1 MTTIRLGLILLATA
15 AAAGCATDFPRVDAA
30 LGKSQAAMIAAQTY
44 DPQAAAH
51 PPALAPAVGDG
62 QRLQNV
68 LDAHRKDVPE
78 PTNKQPSKPQEF
90 NSENQGG

>member
-1 MTTIRLGLILLATA
+1 MTTIRLGLVLLATA
-15 AAAGCATDFPRVDAA
+15 AVYGCATDYPNVDAA
-30 LGKSQAAMIAAQTY
+30 LGKSQAKMISAQTY

-78 PTNKQPSKPQEF
+78 PTNKQVSQPQQF
-90 NSENQGG
+90 DTGNQGG

>member
-1 MTTIRLGLILLATA
+1 MTTIRLGLALLATA
-15 AAAGCATDFPRVDAA
+15 ALAGCATDFPRVDAA
-30 LGKSQAAMIAAQTY
+30 WGKSQSRMISAQTF

-78 PTNKQPSKPQEF
+78 PTNKEVSQPQQFGSG
-90 NSENQGG
+90 NQGG